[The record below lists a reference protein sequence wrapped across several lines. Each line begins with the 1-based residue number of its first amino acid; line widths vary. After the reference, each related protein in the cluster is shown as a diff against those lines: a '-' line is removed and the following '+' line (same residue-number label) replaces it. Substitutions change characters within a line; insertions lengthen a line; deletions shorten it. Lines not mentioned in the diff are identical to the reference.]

1 MSSKEW
7 NVGRL
12 LELSGGFWQIATLH
26 AAVRLDL
33 FSVIGDE
40 SLDASEIAD
49 RLNADTRSQTML
61 LNALVAMRLLEK
73 ENERYRNTEVSAAL
87 LSKDAPGYLGY
98 MISHHHHLVESW
110 HHLDQAVMT
119 GQPTRESAGFSD
131 DDRRESFLMGMF
143 NIAMGTAPKLT
154 AQLQLTGK
162 KNLLDLGGGPGTWA
176 IHFCKNNPEL
186 KACVFDRPT
195 TRPFAEKIIK
205 QFDMASRVS
214 FQDGDFLE
222 DDIRG
227 RYDAAWLSHILHGEG
242 PQNCRN
248 IIRKT
253 VAALE
258 PGGVILIHDFILNS
272 TMDGPLFP
280 ALFSLNMLLGTEDG
294 QAYSEKQ
301 LTDMLQEAGVKQIER
316 FPYQGTNDAGVIIGT
331 I

>member
-1 MSSKEW
+1 MSSKKW
-7 NVGRL
+7 NAGKL
-12 LELSGGFWQIATLH
+12 LGLSGGFWEIATLH

-33 FSVIGDE
+33 FTVIGDE
-40 SLDASEIAD
+40 SLDASEIAN
-49 RLNADTRSQTML
+49 RLKADVRSQTML

-73 ENERYRNTEVSAAL
+73 ENERYRNTDASTAL
-87 LSKDAPGYLGY
+87 LCKNAPGYLGY
-98 MISHHHHLVESW
+98 MISHHYHLVKSW
-110 HHLDQAVMT
+110 HQLDQAVLT
-119 GQPTRESAGFSD
+119 GQQVRDSAGTAD
-131 DDRRESFLMGMF
+131 DDQRESFLMGMF
-143 NIAMGTAPKLT
+143 NTAMGNAPKLT
-154 AQLQLTGK
+154 AQLKLTGK
-162 KNLLDLGGGPGTWA
+162 KRLLDLGGGPGTYA

-205 QFDMASRVS
+205 QFDMSSRVS
-214 FQDGDFLE
+214 FQDGDFLK
-222 DDIRG
+222 DNIQG
-227 RYDAAWLSHILHGEG
+227 RYDVVWLSHILHGEG

-248 IIRKT
+248 IIDKT

-301 LTDMLQEAGVKQIER
+301 FTDMLQEAGVKQIER
-316 FPYQGTNDAGVIIGT
+316 FPYQGPNDSGVLMGT

>member
-1 MSSKEW
+1 MSPKEW
-7 NVGRL
+7 NAGKL

-26 AAVRLDL
+26 AAIRLDL
-33 FSVIGDE
+33 FTVIGDK
-40 SLDASEIAD
+40 LLNASEIAD
-49 RLNADTRSQTML
+49 QLNADTRSQTML

-73 ENERYRNTEVSAAL
+73 ESEQYRNTEVSAAL
-87 LSKDAPGYLGY
+87 LCKNAPGYLGY

-110 HHLDQAVMT
+110 HHLDKAVLT
-119 GQPTRESAGFSD
+119 GLPTRDRTGFSD

-143 NIAMGTAPKLT
+143 NIAMGNAPKLT
-154 AQLQLTGK
+154 AKLKLTGK
-162 KNLLDLGGGPGTWA
+162 KNLLDIGGGPGTWA

-205 QFDMASRVS
+205 QFDMTSRMS

-222 DDIRG
+222 DDIEG

-258 PGGVILIHDFILNS
+258 PGGVIIIHDFILNS

-316 FPYQGTNDAGVIIGT
+316 FSYQGPNDAGVIMGT

>member
-1 MSSKEW
+1 MTSKEW

-12 LELSGGFWQIATLH
+12 LEVAGGFWQTATLH
-26 AAVRLDL
+26 AAIRLEL
-33 FSVIGDE
+33 FSAIGDKMP
-40 SLDASEIAD
+40 AAPEIAD

-61 LNALVAMRLLEK
+61 LNALVAMGLLEK
-73 ENERYRNTEVSAAL
+73 ENECYRNTEVSATL
-87 LSKDAPGYLGY
+87 LCKNAPGYIGH
-98 MISHHHHLVESW
+98 MISHHCHLVDSW
-110 HHLDQAVMT
+110 HHLDQAVLT
-119 GQPTRESAGFSD
+119 GQPVRDPAEISD

-143 NIAMGTAPKLT
+143 NTAMGNAPKLT
-154 AQLQLTGK
+154 AQLKLTGK
-162 KNLLDLGGGPGTWA
+162 KHLLDLGGGPGTYA

-186 KACVFDRPT
+186 KACIFDRPT

-222 DDIRG
+222 DDIDG

-258 PGGVILIHDFILNS
+258 PGGVILIHDFILNR

-280 ALFSLNMLLGTEDG
+280 ALFSLNMLLGTENG

-301 LTDMLQEAGVKQIER
+301 LIDMLRDSGVKQIER
-316 FPYQGTNDAGVIIGT
+316 FPYQGPNDAGVIIGT
-331 I
+331 V

>member
-1 MSSKEW
+1 MSSEEW
-7 NVGRL
+7 NAGKL

-49 RLNADTRSQTML
+49 RLNADTRSQTMF
-61 LNALVAMRLLEK
+61 LNALIAMGLLEN
-73 ENERYRNTEVSAAL
+73 ENERYRNTDVSAAL

-98 MISHHHHLVESW
+98 MISHHYHLVESW
-110 HHLDQAVMT
+110 HHLDKAVLT
-119 GQPTRESAGFSD
+119 GQQMRESAEITED
-131 DDRRESFLMGMF
+131 ERRESFLMGMF
-143 NIAMGTAPKLT
+143 NIAMGNAPKLT
-154 AQLQLTGK
+154 AQLKLKGK

-195 TRPFAEKIIK
+195 TRPFAEKIIE
-205 QFDMASRVS
+205 QFDMASRVT
-214 FQDGDFLE
+214 FQDGDFLK
-222 DDIRG
+222 DNIRG
-227 RYDAAWLSHILHGEG
+227 RYDAVWLSHILHGEG

-258 PGGVILIHDFILNS
+258 QGGVIMIHDFILNN

-301 LTDMLQEAGVKQIER
+301 LTEMLREAGVKQIER
-316 FPYQGTNDAGVIIGT
+316 FPYQGPNDAGVIIGT

>member
-1 MSSKEW
+1 MSSETW
-7 NVGRL
+7 NAGSL
-12 LELSGGFWQIATLH
+12 LKLAGEFWQTATLH
-26 AAVRLDL
+26 AAIRLDL

-40 SLDASEIAD
+40 GLDASEIAD

-61 LNALVAMRLLEK
+61 LNALVAMGLLEK
-73 ENERYRNTEVSAAL
+73 ESERYRNTEASAAL
-87 LSKDAPGYLGY
+87 LSKNAPGYLGY
-98 MISHHHHLVESW
+98 MISHHYHLVESW
-110 HHLDQAVMT
+110 HQLDQAVLT
-119 GQPTRESAGFSD
+119 GQPVRDSAGTAD
-131 DDRRESFLMGMF
+131 DERRESFLMGMF
-143 NIAMGTAPKLT
+143 NTAMGTAPKLT
-154 AQLQLTGK
+154 AQLKLSGK
-162 KNLLDLGGGPGTWA
+162 KHLLDLGGGPGTYA

-195 TRPFAEKIIK
+195 TRPFAEKVIK

-214 FQDGDFLE
+214 FQEGDFLT
-222 DDIRG
+222 DDIQG
-227 RYDAAWLSHILHGEG
+227 SYDAAWLSHILHGEG

-258 PGGVILIHDFILNS
+258 PGGVILIHDFILNNA
-272 TMDGPLFP
+272 MDGPLFP

-301 LTDMLQEAGVKQIER
+301 LTEMLLEAGVKQIER
-316 FPYQGTNDAGVIIGT
+316 LPYQGPNDAGVIMGT

>member
-1 MSSKEW
+1 MSPKEW
-7 NVGRL
+7 NAGKL
-12 LELSGGFWQIATLH
+12 LELSGGFWQTATLH
-26 AAVRLDL
+26 AAIRLDL
-33 FSVIGDE
+33 FTVIGDK
-40 SLDASEIAD
+40 LLNASEIAD

-61 LNALVAMRLLEK
+61 LNALVAMRLLK
-73 ENERYRNTEVSAAL
+73 QENERYRNTEASAAL
-87 LSKDAPGYLGY
+87 LCKNAPGYLGY
-98 MISHHHHLVESW
+98 MISHHYHLVESW
-110 HHLDQAVMT
+110 HQLNRAVLT
-119 GQPTRESAGFSD
+119 GQPVRDSAGAAD

-143 NIAMGTAPKLT
+143 NIAMGNAPKLT
-154 AQLQLTGK
+154 AKLKLTGK

-186 KACVFDRPT
+186 KACIFDRPT

-205 QFDMASRVS
+205 QCDMASRVS

-222 DDIRG
+222 DDIEG

-258 PGGVILIHDFILNS
+258 PGGVIIIHDFILNS

-316 FPYQGTNDAGVIIGT
+316 FSYQGPNDAGVIMGT